1 MPVPT
6 KVRRRVREF
15 VGLSEEIRYL
25 FPAVGVFTTTGTA
38 QFFFVVTASR
48 IVVVTTGYLSRNT
61 PKGVWGSY
69 PRGTRL
75 GPVEVATGATFEFEG
90 THFEVDEEYVP
101 LINAA
106 DAEEFDQQSLP
117 EDPLPDL

>member
-6 KVRRRVREF
+6 KVRRRVQEF

-61 PKGVWGSY
+61 AKGV
-69 PRGTRL
+69 
-75 GPVEVATGATFEFEG
+75 
-90 THFEVDEEYVP
+90 
-101 LINAA
+101 
-106 DAEEFDQQSLP
+106 
-117 EDPLPDL
+117 